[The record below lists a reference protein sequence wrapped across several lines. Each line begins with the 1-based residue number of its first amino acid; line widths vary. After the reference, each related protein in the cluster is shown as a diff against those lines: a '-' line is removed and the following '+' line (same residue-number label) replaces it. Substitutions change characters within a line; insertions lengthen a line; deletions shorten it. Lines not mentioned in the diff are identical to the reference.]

1 MNAEAKVKLGK
12 NGDAPFNEVRRRAHM
27 PELTNVTFD
36 QIIDERR
43 MELCCEW
50 GERYNDLVRTGKAAT
65 ELKGWS
71 KEKALLPLPF
81 NQKTATPD
89 LLKDPKDE

>member
-1 MNAEAKVKLGK
+1 
-12 NGDAPFNEVRRRAHM
+12 
-27 PELTNVTFD
+27 
-36 QIIDERR
+36 

-71 KEKALLPLPF
+71 KEKALMPLPF
-81 NQKTATPD
+81 NQTSTIPD